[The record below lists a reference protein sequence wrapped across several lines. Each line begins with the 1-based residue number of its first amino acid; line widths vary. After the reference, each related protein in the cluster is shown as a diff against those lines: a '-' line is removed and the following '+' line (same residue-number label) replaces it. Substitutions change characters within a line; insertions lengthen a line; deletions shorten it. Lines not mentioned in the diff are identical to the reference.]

1 MVRFE
6 TAATVAALLLVAG
19 CGSPATAPSPDTE
32 TARPSAPASA
42 GPSAADEP
50 QVTELLSGLTTPW
63 GLVTLRDGRLLISE
77 RDTRRIV
84 VVQDGQAAPLRTIDD
99 ASPAGEGGLLGLAV
113 TADEQTVFAYFTAA
127 EDNRIVSM
135 SWDGTTLGEPRPI
148 LTGIPKGGRHNG
160 GRMVLGPDGDLY
172 VGTGETGDTDHA
184 QDKTSLGGKILRIT
198 TEGKPAPGNPF
209 SNEVYSYGHRNV
221 EGLAFDAQGRLWASE
236 FGEQTWD
243 ELNLITK
250 GGNYGWP
257 EVEGSGQVAGMI
269 NPKVVWSTSEASP
282 SGLAFWRGSLWMAAL
297 RGARLWQIP
306 VDGEST
312 GTPVA
317 HFTQRYGRIRSVTV
331 SADGNALLVTNSN
344 TDGRG
349 DPAADDDRL
358 LELTG

>member
-1 MVRFE
+1 MFG
-6 TAATVAALLLVAG
+6 ALLLVAG
-19 CGSPATAPSPDTE
+19 CGSPATAPSPDTD
-32 TARPSAPASA
+32 TARPSAPTSAS
-42 GPSAADEP
+42 PSAAEP
-50 QVTELLSGLTTPW
+50 RVTELLTGLTSPW

-77 RDTRRIV
+77 RDTRRILV
-84 VVQDGQAAPLRTIDD
+84 VDDGQETQLRTIDD

-113 TADEQTVFAYFTAA
+113 TADEQTVFAYFTSAQ
-127 EDNRIVSM
+127 DNRIVSM
-135 SWDGTTLGEPRPI
+135 SWDGTTLGEPKPI
-148 LTGIPKGGRHNG
+148 LTGIPNGGRHNG
-160 GRMVLGPDGDLY
+160 GRMVVGPDGDLY
-172 VGTGETGDTDHA
+172 VGTGETGDTGLA

-198 TEGKPAPGNPF
+198 TDGKPAAGNPF
-209 SNEVYSYGHRNV
+209 GNEVFSYGHRNV
-221 EGLAFDAQGRLWASE
+221 EGLAFDDQGRLWASE

-269 NPKVVWSTSEASP
+269 NPKVVWSTAEASP

-306 VDGEST
+306 VDGEDT

-317 HFTQRYGRIRSVTV
+317 HLTQQYGRLRSVTV
-331 SADGNALLVTNSN
+331 SADGNALLVSNSN

-358 LELTG
+358 LRLTE